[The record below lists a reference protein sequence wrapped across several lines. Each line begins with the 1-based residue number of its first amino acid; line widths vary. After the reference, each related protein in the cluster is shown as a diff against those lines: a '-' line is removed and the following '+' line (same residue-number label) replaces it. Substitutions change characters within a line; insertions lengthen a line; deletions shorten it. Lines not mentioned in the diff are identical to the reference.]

1 MLNRGYGDVDFR
13 EGRLEEVQLS
23 NILRYQV
30 QLSNILRYQD
40 RRSPASFGVLSW
52 MSDARPSA
60 TCVLDG
66 QVRSYPLLCLDHNL
80 LRVSGN
86 CQAGAASV

>member
-1 MLNRGYGDVDFR
+1 VLNRGYGDVDFR
-13 EGRLEEVQLS
+13 EGRLEE
-23 NILRYQV
+23 V

-60 TCVLDG
+60 TGVLDG